1 MASTKSFLVGI
12 FLFAF
17 VCSSF
22 AQYHYDSD
30 DETTSLVAQQESIPD
45 GGSADLTITVAGPA
59 TNFDDEISI
68 QVKVKVLHPHASE
81 LKVTLTL
88 PGPVEVLLLR
98 GTVNPSCDGKDIA
111 ATFSNFANVR
121 HFEPFERCDNIYSA
135 LVYGDIRA
143 VEANSLTPSSG
154 GINGD
159 YILTVRDLNNDG
171 VSGTIEDFSII
182 ISDDIDEDLF
192 INSVDNC
199 PITYNPE
206 VGSTGYQADEDM
218 DKVGN
223 ECQCESSNYDVTV
236 GDKKVCYYLDNWG
249 HDSKHYKGEKK
260 NRGEFVSLVMPR
272 LSLDEFQPG
281 DYSHQNT
288 WLGCDCQEYPILP

>member
-1 MASTKSFLVGI
+1 MASTKSLFVGI

-30 DETTSLVAQQESIPD
+30 TATTSISGAAEAIPD
-45 GGSADLTITVAGPA
+45 GGSADLTITVGGTAG
-59 TNFDDEISI
+59 TFDNEISI
-68 QVKVKVLHPHASE
+68 VVTVKVLHPHASE
-81 LKVTLTL
+81 LKLTLTL
-88 PGPVEVLLLR
+88 PSNDEVLLLR
-98 GTVNPSCDGKDIA
+98 GTVNPSCEGKDIDA
-111 ATFSNFANVR
+111 SFSYYATVR
-121 HFEPFERCDNIYSA
+121 HYEPFERCDNVYPS
-135 LVYGDIRA
+135 LVYGDIRP
-143 VEANSLTPSSG
+143 VEAGKLSPASG
-154 GINGD
+154 TTLGD
-159 YILTVRDLNNDG
+159 YVLTVRDLNNDG
-171 VSGTIEDFSII
+171 VTGTIEDFSII

-192 INSVDNC
+192 INSDDNC
-199 PITYNPE
+199 PLINNPE
-206 VGSTGYQADEDM
+206 VGTTGYQADEDM
-218 DKVGN
+218 DGVGN
-223 ECQCESSNYDVTV
+223 ECQCESSNYDVPA